1 MFLTIVCQPEY
12 SGTFEVIS
20 VAEYHESFIQK
31 KLKKTFVHKSI
42 LDKKAINC
50 ICIGKYTCSQL
61 FFVEFLESN
70 GKIPV

>member
-12 SGTFEVIS
+12 SGTFEVMS

-31 KLKKTFVHKSI
+31 KLKRLCTSPFQI
-42 LDKKAINC
+42 KKAINC
-50 ICIGKYTCSQL
+50 IYIGKYTCSQL
-61 FFVEFLESN
+61 LFVEFLESN